1 MINGTPSPNHEENLE
16 VQLREIARHL
26 TYPPTPDIA
35 GGVYEALRPA
45 RYGKTASLW
54 LRLGSVA
61 VMLGFVLMLVP
72 GIRAEVLDSI
82 RERLGDSAVVVVN
95 TQPTAASNNG
105 VIDIKTPQNVQPY
118 HSILDLPGEI
128 ATNLGQARSVFG
140 QPFRLPTY
148 PEDLGSPDVV
158 YMLRT
163 GNPYVIAGWF
173 YEDDPTLEMSLHMVD
188 SSSYV
193 TKEFFD
199 VVKED
204 GIGHAQ
210 VNGRDAYWLTSP
222 HQVTVYA
229 SNSGRLD
236 RYSWDVSSNVLIWTV
251 GQLTYRLE
259 TILPL
264 DRAILVAESLQ

>member
-82 RERLGDSAVVVVN
+82 RGRLGDSAVVVVN
-95 TQPTAASNNG
+95 NQPTAASNSG

-128 ATNLGQARSVFG
+128 ATNLGRARDVFG
-140 QPFRLPTY
+140 QPLRLPTY
-148 PEDLGSPDVV
+148 DNIGSPDVV
-158 YMLRT
+158 YMLKT
-163 GNPYVIAGWF
+163 GNPYVIVGWF

-188 SSSYV
+188 SSSYI

-210 VNGRDAYWLTSP
+210 VNERDAYWITSP
-222 HQVTVYA
+222 HQIVIYA

-236 RYSWDVSSNVLIWTV
+236 RYSWEVRSNVLVWTV

-259 TILPL
+259 TVQSLEY
-264 DRAILVAESLQ
+264 AIVVAESLE